1 MVAEESFGLV
11 FLEDLEAI
19 YAQVLYFK
27 GFEGPPDGK
36 EPILLTVFFRNRSCG
51 EPLKEGYYCSYMYIV
66 TNAFHVTLTCIQC
79 LVLLY

>member
-51 EPLKEGYYCSYMYIV
+51 EPLKEG
-66 TNAFHVTLTCIQC
+66 
-79 LVLLY
+79 